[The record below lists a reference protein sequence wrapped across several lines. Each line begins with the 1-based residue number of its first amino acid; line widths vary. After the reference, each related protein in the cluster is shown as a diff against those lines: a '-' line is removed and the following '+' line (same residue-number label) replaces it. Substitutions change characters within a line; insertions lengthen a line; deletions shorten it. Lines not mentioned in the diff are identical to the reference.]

1 MYYLN
6 TFYIYSVIGFIIE
19 STMYKLMDSNR
30 HSGIF
35 YGPITPIYGIGVL
48 IILFLYKMIYEKL
61 NINKYLKP
69 ILLFISSIIL
79 LTLIEWIGGHLI
91 NTIFSVDLWDYSNK
105 NYNFGKY
112 ICLEVSLC
120 WGLLSL
126 VYVYIVKPFLDRFIK
141 RIPKL
146 ATIIFTLVF
155 IIDLIAIF
163 VTKRF

>member
-6 TFYIYSVIGFIIE
+6 TFYVYSVFGFILE
-19 STMYKLMDSNR
+19 STIYKILDSNR

-48 IILFLYKMIYEKL
+48 IILLLYNLIYKKIKV
-61 NINKYLKP
+61 NNYLKP
-69 ILLFISSIIL
+69 ILLFISSILL

-91 NTIFSVDLWDYSNK
+91 NMLFNVDLWDYSNK
-105 NYNFGKY
+105 NFNFGKY
-112 ICLEVSLC
+112 NCLETSLY
-120 WGLLSL
+120 WGVLSIVF
-126 VYVYIVKPFLDRFIK
+126 VYVIKPFLDRFIN

-146 ATIIFTLVF
+146 ATIIFTVCF
-155 IIDLIAIF
+155 IIDLIMIF

>member
-1 MYYLN
+1 M
-6 TFYIYSVIGFIIE
+6 E
-19 STMYKLMDSNR
+19 STIYKLLDSNR

-48 IILFLYKMIYEKL
+48 TILFLYKMIYIKL

-79 LTLIEWIGGHLI
+79 LTLIEWIGGNVIHLI
-91 NTIFSVDLWDYSNK
+91 FNVDLWDYSNK
-105 NYNFGKY
+105 SYNFGKY

-120 WGLLSL
+120 WGVLSL
-126 VYVYIVKPFLDRFIK
+126 IYVYITKPFLDRVIK
-141 RIPKL
+141 KIPKVC
-146 ATIIFTLVF
+146 TIIFTIVF
-155 IIDLIAIF
+155 VIDLIMIF